1 MIPYNTEEIEMLEEC
16 VKNIWLSFQQ
26 MQKFEKNPVII
37 CEGEGI
43 RVKAIDG
50 KEYIDGISGAVVT
63 GIGYSNQ
70 NVKEAMKKQIDE
82 LCWWPML
89 HATNPPAVKL
99 ARKLAELLPGALNHV
114 FLLSG
119 GSEATECAMKM
130 ARQYHMQT
138 GNPLKTKI
146 ISRYMAYHGSTK
158 GAQSA
163 SGVGG
168 GLRFEPLLAGYVH
181 VFPPYCYR
189 CPYGQNFGQCNFEC
203 AQAVESMIRFEG
215 RQAVSAVIIDP
226 IMAAGGIIVPPKEYH
241 QIIRDICDRTGVLL
255 IFDEV
260 LTGFGRTG
268 YLFACD
274 YYEVIPDIICLGKGM
289 SGGYQPL
296 AATVAKDEI
305 AQAFRGEESDG
316 VAFAH
321 GNTYGGHPIPSAA
334 GLAAIDELFRLNL
347 VENSKI
353 MGRYLMDKCRQLQEK
368 YPMIGDVRGLGLLV
382 GMEMV
387 QDRTTKT
394 MFRSKNAVVP
404 KLKEKAM
411 ERGLITRGSP
421 HVWHLCPPLIVT
433 KAEIDEIIDIVDDC
447 MQELIQE
454 L

>member
-1 MIPYNTEEIEMLEEC
+1 MIPYTSEEIRMLEEG
-16 VKNIWLSFQQ
+16 VKNIWLCFHQ
-26 MQKFEKNPVII
+26 MQEFEEKPVII
-37 CEGEGI
+37 YEGEGI

-63 GIGYSNQ
+63 GIGYSSQ
-70 NVKEAMKKQIDE
+70 TVKEAMKKQIDE

-99 ARKLAELLPGALNHV
+99 AVKLAELLPGNLSHA

-130 ARQYHMQT
+130 ARQYHIQT
-138 GNPLKTKI
+138 GNPLKTKVV
-146 ISRYMAYHGSTK
+146 SRYMAYHGSTK

-168 GLRFEPLLAGYVH
+168 GLRFEPLLPGCIH

-189 CPYGQNFGQCNFEC
+189 CPYGQDVNKCDFEC
-203 AQAVESMIRFEG
+203 AGAVESAIRLEG
-215 RQAVSAVIIDP
+215 RQTVSAVIIDP
-226 IMAAGGIIVPPKEYH
+226 IMSAGGIIVPPIEYH
-241 QIIRDICDRTGVLL
+241 QRLRDICDRTGVLL

-268 YLFACD
+268 HLFACN
-274 YYEVIPDIICLGKGM
+274 YYDVVPDIICLGKGM

-296 AATVAKDEI
+296 AATVATDEI
-305 AQAFRGEESDG
+305 SQAFRGKASDG

-334 GLAAIDELFRLNL
+334 GLAAIEELFKLNL
-347 VENSKI
+347 VENSKN
-353 MGRYLMDKCRQLQEK
+353 MGIYLKDKCHQLQEK
-368 YPMIGDVRGLGLLV
+368 HPIVGDVRGLGLLL

-387 QDRTTKT
+387 QDRSTKK
-394 MFRSKNAVVP
+394 MFRSRDAVVP
-404 KLKEKAM
+404 KLREKAM

-433 KAEIDEIIDIVDDC
+433 KEEIDEIIDIVDDC
-447 MQELIQE
+447 MQDLMQE
-454 L
+454 I

>member
-1 MIPYNTEEIEMLEEC
+1 MIPYSSDEIKMLEEG
-16 VKNIWLSFQQ
+16 VKNIWLCFHQ
-26 MQKFEKNPVII
+26 MQEFEENPVII
-37 CEGEGI
+37 YEGEGI
-43 RVKAIDG
+43 KVRGIDG

-99 ARKLAELLPGALNHV
+99 AVKLAELLPGNLNHA

-130 ARQYHMQT
+130 ARQYHIQT
-138 GNPLKTKI
+138 GNPLKAKVV
-146 ISRYMAYHGSTK
+146 SRYMAYHGSTK
-158 GAQSA
+158 GGQSA

-168 GLRFEPLLAGYVH
+168 GLRFDPLLAGYIH

-189 CPYGQNFGQCNFEC
+189 CPYGQDVEECNFEC
-203 AQAVESMIRFEG
+203 AQAVESAIRLEG
-215 RQAVSAVIIDP
+215 RQTVSAVIIDP
-226 IMAAGGIIVPPKEYH
+226 IMSAGGIIVPPKEYH
-241 QIIRDICDRTGVLL
+241 QRIRDVCDRTDVLL

-268 YLFACD
+268 HLFACN
-274 YYEVIPDIICLGKGM
+274 YYDVVPDIMCLGKGM

-296 AATVAKDEI
+296 AATVATEEI
-305 AQAFRGEESDG
+305 SQAFRGKASDG

-334 GLAAIDELFRLNL
+334 GLAAIEELFRLDL
-347 VENSKI
+347 VENSKN
-353 MGRYLMDKCRQLQEK
+353 MGLYLMAKCRQLQDK
-368 YPMIGDVRGLGLLV
+368 YSIIGDVRGLGLLL

-387 QDRTTKT
+387 QDRATKK
-394 MFRSKNAVVP
+394 MFRSQNAVVP
-404 KLKEKAM
+404 KLREKAM

-433 KAEIDEIIDIVDDC
+433 QDEIDEIIDIVDDC
-447 MQELIQE
+447 LQELIQE